1 MESQLSQVVDALPG
15 LVWTAQPDGEV
26 DFVNQRWRE
35 YTGISADDAAG
46 WAWQSAIHPD
56 DLPGLLGHWRFL
68 LQSRKPGEFEAR
80 LRRFDGVFR
89 WFLIRVLPSRDERGQ
104 VLKWYGQNVDIEDRK
119 RAESLLTGEKRL
131 LEMVGRGSSL
141 TEVLEAL
148 CRFVESATPDSHCSI
163 LLAEPGATRLQF
175 GAAPSLPASLVDAVI
190 SLPLSPDSGACSAAI
205 CLNRQVIAADIM
217 SETRWRSS
225 GWCTVALQH
234 GMRACWSTPISSRNG
249 QVLGSFA
256 ILYREPRTP
265 ATLHQNLIE
274 RFTHI
279 ASIAIE
285 RSQSDAALKRSEE
298 FLAKAQ
304 QVSSTGGFYWRPATR
319 EVIWSEQVYRIFE
332 LDPAVP
338 VTLELIFTRLH
349 PEDIPA
355 FEEML
360 DRQLRDG
367 TDFEHDHRLLLPD
380 RTVKY
385 LHVVAQATRDQDGS
399 LLYVAAVQDVTQQRR
414 SEEALGKFR
423 SELAHMARVTTLGAL
438 TASIAHEVNQPLSG
452 ILTNA
457 STGLRMLSAHP
468 PNVEGARETA
478 RRTIR
483 DANRAADVITRL
495 RGLFAKKDFTTE
507 LVDLNEATREVV
519 ALAACELNR
528 SRVVLRTEL
537 AEDLPPA
544 MGDRIQ
550 LQQVILNL
558 MLNASD
564 AMRGVDD
571 RPRQLVI
578 RTESEGG
585 KRVRLSIQDV
595 GVGLNSE
602 SVDQLFQAFYTTK
615 PEGMGMGLS
624 ISRSIIEGHQGRLWA
639 APNDGPGATFSFSIP
654 SGSKDMAGAPGVGA
668 IQASTLSDAGHAV
681 ASP

>member
-15 LVWTAQPDGEV
+15 LVWTAQPHGEV
-26 DFVNQRWRE
+26 DFVNRRWRE
-35 YTGISADDAAG
+35 YTGISSDAAAG

-56 DLPGLLGHWRFL
+56 DLPRLLDHWRLL
-68 LQSRKPGEFEAR
+68 LQSRKPGEFEVR

-89 WFLIRVLPSRDERGQ
+89 WFLIRVLPSRDEHGQ

-119 RAESLLTGEKRL
+119 RAESLLTEEKRL
-131 LEMVGRGSSL
+131 LEMMARGSPL
-141 TEVLEAL
+141 TEVLDAL

-190 SLPLSPDSGACSAAI
+190 SLPLNAESGACSTAI
-205 CLNRQVIAADIM
+205 SLNQQVIASDIM
-217 SETRWRSS
+217 SETRWQSS
-225 GWCTVALQH
+225 GWCAVALQH

-249 QVLGSFA
+249 RVLGSFA

-265 ATLHQNLIE
+265 TTLHQNLIE
-274 RFTHI
+274 QFTHL

-285 RSQSDAALKRSEE
+285 RSQSDAALRRSEE

-360 DRQLRDG
+360 ERQLRDG

-380 RTVKY
+380 RSVKY
-385 LHVVAQATRDQDGS
+385 LHVVAQATQDQDGS

-414 SEEALGKFR
+414 SEEALGKLR
-423 SELAHMARVTTLGAL
+423 SELAHMARVTSLGAL

-457 STGLRMLSAHP
+457 CTGLRMLSAHP
-468 PNVEGARETA
+468 PNIEGARETA

-507 LVDLNEATREVV
+507 LVDLNEATREVA
-519 ALAACELNR
+519 ALAASELNR

-537 AEDLPPA
+537 AEGLPPA
-544 MGDRIQ
+544 MGDRVQ

-558 MLNASD
+558 LLNASD
-564 AMRGVDD
+564 AMSGVHD

-578 RTESEGG
+578 RTEPEGG

-595 GVGLNSE
+595 GIGLNAE
-602 SVDQLFQAFYTTK
+602 SVDQLFEAFYTTK
-615 PEGMGMGLS
+615 AEGMGMGLS
-624 ISRSIIEGHQGRLWA
+624 ISRSIIESHQGRLWA
-639 APNDGPGATFSFSIP
+639 EANDGPGATFAFSIP
-654 SGSKDMAGAPGVGA
+654 CGAENGTVVEGYGVV
-668 IQASTLSDAGHAV
+668 STPAV
-681 ASP
+681 ADAEQIMGSR

>member
-35 YTGISADDAAG
+35 YTGISSDDAAG

-56 DLPGLLGHWRFL
+56 DLPGLLDHWRFL
-68 LQSRKPGEFEAR
+68 LQSRKPGEFEVR
-80 LRRFDGVFR
+80 LRRSDGVFR
-89 WFLIRVLPSRDERGQ
+89 WFLIRVLPSRDEHGQ

-119 RAESLLTGEKRL
+119 RAESLLAGEKRL
-131 LEMVGRGSSL
+131 LEMVARGSSL

-163 LLAEPGATRLQF
+163 LLAEPGAPRLQF
-175 GAAPSLPASLVDAVI
+175 GAAPSLPASLVDAVV
-190 SLPLSPDSGACSAAI
+190 SLPLSPDSGACSSAI

-217 SETRWRSS
+217 SETRWQSS

-234 GMRACWSTPISSRNG
+234 GVRACWSTPISSRNG

-265 ATLHQNLIE
+265 TTLHQNLIG

-338 VTLELIFTRLH
+338 VTLELILSRLH

-367 TDFEHDHRLLLPD
+367 TDFEHGHRLLLPD
-380 RTVKY
+380 RSVKH
-385 LHVVAQATRDQDGS
+385 LHVVAQATRDHDGS

-414 SEEALGKFR
+414 SEEALGKLR

-457 STGLRMLSAHP
+457 CTGLRMLSAHP
-468 PNVEGARETA
+468 PNIEGARETA

-519 ALAACELNR
+519 ALAASELNR

-558 MLNASD
+558 LLNASE
-564 AMRGVDD
+564 AMSGVDD

-578 RTESEGG
+578 RTEPEGG
-585 KRVRLSIQDV
+585 KQVRLSVQDV

-602 SVDQLFQAFYTTK
+602 SMDKLFQAFYTTK

-624 ISRSIIEGHQGRLWA
+624 ISRSIIESHQGRLWA
-639 APNDGPGATFSFSIP
+639 GPNDGPGATFSFSIP
-654 SGSKDMAGAPGVGA
+654 SGSKGMAGAPSIGA
-668 IQASTLSDAGHAV
+668 IQASTRSDAGHAV
-681 ASP
+681 AST

>member
-15 LVWTAQPDGEV
+15 LVWTAQPHGEV
-26 DFVNQRWRE
+26 DFVNRRWRE
-35 YTGISADDAAG
+35 YTGISSDAAAG

-56 DLPGLLGHWRFL
+56 DLPRLLDHWRML
-68 LQSRKPGEFEAR
+68 LQSRTPGEFEAR

-89 WFLIRVLPSRDERGQ
+89 WFLIRVLPSRDEHGQ

-119 RAESLLTGEKRL
+119 RAESLLTEEKRL
-131 LEMVGRGSSL
+131 LEMMARGSPL
-141 TEVLEAL
+141 TEVLDAL

-190 SLPLSPDSGACSAAI
+190 SLPLNAESGACSTAI
-205 CLNRQVIAADIM
+205 SLNQQVIASDIM
-217 SETRWRSS
+217 SETRWQSS
-225 GWCTVALQH
+225 GWCAVALQH

-249 QVLGSFA
+249 RVLGSFA

-265 ATLHQNLIE
+265 TALHQNLIE
-274 RFTHI
+274 QFTNL

-285 RSQSDAALKRSEE
+285 RSQSDAALRRSEE

-304 QVSSTGGFYWRPATR
+304 QVSCTGGFYWRPATR

-338 VTLELIFTRLH
+338 VTLELIFTRVH

-355 FEEML
+355 FEEIL
-360 DRQLRDG
+360 ERQLRDG

-380 RTVKY
+380 RSVKY

-414 SEEALGKFR
+414 SEEALGKLR

-457 STGLRMLSAHP
+457 STGLRMLSAHT
-468 PNVEGARETA
+468 PNIEGARETA

-519 ALAACELNR
+519 ALAASELNR

-537 AEDLPPA
+537 AEGLPPA
-544 MGDRIQ
+544 MGDRVQ

-558 MLNASD
+558 LLNASD
-564 AMRGVDD
+564 AMSGVHD

-578 RTESEGG
+578 RTEPEGG
-585 KRVRLSIQDV
+585 KRIHLSVQDV

-602 SVDQLFQAFYTTK
+602 SVDQLFEAFYTTK
-615 PEGMGMGLS
+615 AEGMGMGLS
-624 ISRSIIEGHQGRLWA
+624 ISRSIIESHQGRLWA
-639 APNDGPGATFSFSIP
+639 EANDGPGATFAFSIP
-654 SGSKDMAGAPGVGA
+654 CGAENVTDVEGYGVV
-668 IQASTLSDAGHAV
+668 STPAV
-681 ASP
+681 ADAEQIMGSR

>member
-1 MESQLSQVVDALPG
+1 
-15 LVWTAQPDGEV
+15 V
-26 DFVNQRWRE
+26 DFVNRRWRE
-35 YTGISADDAAG
+35 YTGISSDAAAG

-56 DLPGLLGHWRFL
+56 DLPRLLDHWRML
-68 LQSRKPGEFEAR
+68 LQSRKPCEFEAR

-89 WFLIRVLPSRDERGQ
+89 WFLIRVLPSRDEHGQ

-119 RAESLLTGEKRL
+119 RAESLLTEEKRL
-131 LEMVGRGSSL
+131 LEMMARGSPL
-141 TEVLEAL
+141 TEVLDAL

-175 GAAPSLPASLVDAVI
+175 GAAPSLPVSLVDAVI
-190 SLPLSPDSGACSAAI
+190 SLPLNAESGACSTAI
-205 CLNRQVIAADIM
+205 SLNQQVIASDIM
-217 SETRWRSS
+217 SETRWQSS
-225 GWCTVALQH
+225 GWCAVALQH

-249 QVLGSFA
+249 RVLGSFA
-256 ILYREPRTP
+256 VLYREPGTP
-265 ATLHQNLIE
+265 TTLHQYLIE
-274 RFTHI
+274 QFTHI

-332 LDPAVP
+332 LDPAIP

-380 RTVKY
+380 RSVKY

-414 SEEALGKFR
+414 SEEALGKLR

-457 STGLRMLSAHP
+457 STGLRMLSAHT
-468 PNVEGARETA
+468 PNIEGARETA

-519 ALAACELNR
+519 ALAASELNR

-537 AEDLPPA
+537 AEGLPPA
-544 MGDRIQ
+544 MGDRVQ

-558 MLNASD
+558 LLNASD
-564 AMRGVDD
+564 AMSGVHD

-578 RTESEGG
+578 RTEPQGG
-585 KRVRLSIQDV
+585 KRIHLSVQAV

-602 SVDQLFQAFYTTK
+602 SVDQLFEAFYSTK
-615 PEGMGMGLS
+615 AEGMGMGLS
-624 ISRSIIEGHQGRLWA
+624 ISRSIIESHQGRLWA
-639 APNDGPGATFSFSIP
+639 EANDGPGATFAFSIP
-654 SGSKDMAGAPGVGA
+654 CGAENVTDVEGYGVV
-668 IQASTLSDAGHAV
+668 STPAV
-681 ASP
+681 